1 MKIHTGDQVI
11 ITAGKDK
18 NRQGK
23 VEKVF
28 PQSDQVL
35 VSGLNVYKRAKK
47 RYGQEPG
54 GLIEFNRPLPIGNVA
69 LLCATCKKPTRVSYK
84 VDKSGGKRRICAK
97 CGSEVD
103 NKGGTKK

>member
-28 PQSDQVL
+28 PQSDQVW
-35 VSGLNVYKRAKK
+35 
-47 RYGQEPG
+47 
-54 GLIEFNRPLPIGNVA
+54 
-69 LLCATCKKPTRVSYK
+69 
-84 VDKSGGKRRICAK
+84 
-97 CGSEVD
+97 
-103 NKGGTKK
+103 